1 MNMTA
6 PGKYGKGNGWLHE
19 SAAIVLEKKLAF
31 AVLYD
36 KIATYLGTKY
46 VPETMVWTIE

>member
-1 MNMTA
+1 MTV